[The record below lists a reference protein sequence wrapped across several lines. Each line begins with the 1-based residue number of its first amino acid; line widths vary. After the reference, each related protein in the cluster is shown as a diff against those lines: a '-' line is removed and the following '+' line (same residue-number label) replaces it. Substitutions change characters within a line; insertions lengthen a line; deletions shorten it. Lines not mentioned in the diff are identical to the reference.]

1 MIVHHEFGDST
12 TQRRLPH
19 EDHPVQ
25 ALFFDRA
32 HEALGIYIQIWRPR
46 WQPDRGGSRL
56 RDQPKEMSRVLRV
69 AIYNQMALAQQVAAD
84 PISQVIG
91 PLSGV
96 SAIFPVR

>member
-1 MIVHHEFGDST
+1 
-12 TQRRLPH
+12 
-19 EDHPVQ
+19 
-25 ALFFDRA
+25 
-32 HEALGIYIQIWRPR
+32 
-46 WQPDRGGSRL
+46 
-56 RDQPKEMSRVLRV
+56 MSRVLRV